1 MRDVHKDIRS
11 LDSGLG
17 QARAGPG
24 HGFVHD
30 ALTDGSKRV
39 RRETEEFLQEGVSGC
54 GAYFCRI
61 CERSISVD
69 EAENEFCL
77 CMTICTTCKGTF
89 SRCEACSDQIK
100 LVAEE
105 YAEFVAAGGE
115 EE

>member
-77 CMTICTTCKGTF
+77 CLAICVACKGTF
-89 SRCEACSDQIK
+89 LRCERCTEQIAI
-100 LVAEE
+100 VAEE
-105 YAEFVAAGGE
+105 YDEAFAAE
-115 EE
+115 EEE